1 MKQNRRTVK
10 LLVKILVPA
19 VLLLIAFFSGV
30 VLRWKVIAI
39 FDDYFSGR
47 PYIMESALYF
57 HYAEKFAKGEK
68 IPDIDKRAQYPEG
81 LEVKKKLTLGK
92 GLVAGTLYRILGLKN
107 IPFQDFVSHFDALFF
122 CLGIFPL
129 FFIVRGFT
137 KNNYAGIISAL
148 LYAIAFPALVRST
161 GLGFLRENFA
171 LPLLFFHLWLF
182 LKGCD
187 EDNSWISF
195 GSGFFL
201 AAGIMTW
208 DFSQFYLLLVALYV
222 AIRFLSSRK
231 YIKILH
237 HFSFSMILT
246 IFAAAINPYLRYH
259 NFLFSYGMMLSYALI
274 ISSIICSLKKVKK
287 IGALK
292 IAFVLIFGVLLV
304 LSLRASHYSQ
314 TYSHV
319 LGKFFAKIKHLNVKP
334 SDPAELSF
342 SERIEWV
349 PPFHSATTKL
359 GGKYPISD
367 FYSFFILSFLPLLYL
382 IFRIFKRK
390 ASETE
395 KMLLY
400 YVATFFLLYLMF
412 ARLQVFLIFF
422 LIILIGISFRY
433 LRDLWKK
440 VWHRN
445 VAIGFW
451 FLIVASFMIFEMSH
465 FFGEDKILTV
475 FGGVSAAQISAQKEL
490 TSWIEKN
497 IKDDAVILS
506 DFYLQPAIL
515 QYGKRTIVLHPKFE
529 SKDMREKVR
538 EYMEAL
544 FQPKEKDFHDFCLK
558 YEADYYVFNPGIF
571 AGPKEAKEAWIY
583 TPRYMVNKK
592 DGDFRDYEVG
602 KMFYQP
608 ANLRYFKF
616 VSEVGMKGEP
626 LHFSYRIFKVVT
638 KKDMEEAGK
647 FYEDGSIYLSK
658 YLANRNSSEAKKYLE
673 SAEKQLLKAIKL
685 FPGLKDAY
693 SPLTTVYTIK
703 GEEDKAKIMME
714 RWKELVREEQQ

>member
-1 MKQNRRTVK
+1 MKENRRAVK

-30 VLRWKVIAI
+30 VLRWKIIAI

-68 IPDIDKRAQYPEG
+68 IRDIDKRAQYPEG

-107 IPFQDFVSHFDALFF
+107 IPFQNFVRHFDVLFF

-137 KNNYAGIISAL
+137 KNNYAGFISAL
-148 LYAIAFPALVRST
+148 VYAIAFPALVRST

-171 LPLLFFHLWLF
+171 LPLLFFHIWLF

-187 EDNSWISF
+187 EDNLWISF

-201 AAGIMTW
+201 AAGMMTW

-222 AIRFLSSRK
+222 AIRLLTSRK
-231 YIKILH
+231 YTRILH

-246 IFAAAINPYLRYH
+246 IFAGAINPYLRYH

-287 IGALK
+287 VGAVK
-292 IAFVLIFGVLLV
+292 IAFVLVFSVLLV
-304 LSLRASHYSQ
+304 LSLQVSHYSQ

-349 PPFHSATTKL
+349 PPFHSATSKL

-367 FYSFFILSFLPLLYL
+367 FYSFFILSFLPLPYL

-400 YVATFFLLYLMF
+400 YVAIFFLLYLMF
-412 ARLQVFLIFF
+412 VRLQVFLIFF
-422 LIILIGISFRY
+422 LIISIGIGFRY
-433 LRDLWKK
+433 LRDIWKK

-445 VAIGFW
+445 VAIALW
-451 FLIVASFMIFEMSH
+451 FLIVALFTVFQMHYFL
-465 FFGEDKILTV
+465 GKGKILSPVSV
-475 FGGVSAAQISAQKEL
+475 FGGASAAAISAQKEL
-490 TSWIEKN
+490 TNWIEKN
-497 IKDDAVILS
+497 TEDDAVILS

-515 QYGKRTIVLHPKFE
+515 QYGKRAIILHPKFE
-529 SKDMREKVR
+529 SRDMRDKVR
-538 EYMEAL
+538 EYMEAF

-558 YEADYYVFNPGIF
+558 YGADYYVFNQGIF

-602 KMFYQP
+602 KMLYQP
-608 ANLRYFKF
+608 AKLRYFKP
-616 VSEVGMKGEP
+616 VSE
-626 LHFSYRIFKVVT
+626 HFFYRIFKVVT
-638 KKDMEEAGK
+638 KEDMKKAAK
-647 FYEDGSIYLSK
+647 SYEDGSIYLSE
-658 YLANRNSSEAKKYLE
+658 YLANRNSLEAKKYLE
-673 SAEKQLLKAIKL
+673 SAEKELLKAIDL

-703 GEEDKAKIMME
+703 GDEVKARIMME